1 MLCRATLTTE
11 EGCEIKRPNDAG
23 SRVGKER
30 GGWRLYTAGALPR
43 LPQSDGRVQE
53 KAIVTQPLVGST
65 GYDLRVPSLPH
76 SSSGLDLSFILHQEC
91 S

>member
-11 EGCEIKRPNDAG
+11 EGCEIKRLNDAG

-43 LPQSDGRVQE
+43 LPQDTERWACPGKSNRDTALGGFYR
-53 KAIVTQPLVGST
+53 I
-65 GYDLRVPSLPH
+65 
-76 SSSGLDLSFILHQEC
+76 
-91 S
+91 